1 MIFRNTIRLL
11 LTNFSNVWKALLYYV
26 VCIAL
31 TFGVC
36 WVFASPIIE
45 KLVEANIFENL
56 YDVLNGFFSGIEASE
71 VAESLNN
78 TINTAWQ
85 VLTTNIQFKF
95 NYIVLIVWV
104 VFVFP
109 FTLDLAQLALGEVLY
124 GYMTSQ
130 VKYSFTGRYIKNI
143 GKSSVYA
150 LIRYFVLLVFNV
162 GAFLLLVQTIE
173 FAAMGGILNVFLAFV
188 LLCVLLCVEA
198 FKHSLFSCWMP
209 TIAVLNSNPFSAL
222 KRNFKCVVK
231 KFFSIFS
238 NYLALIIISIA
249 LNVMFCVFT
258 LGVSLVFTLPLTAF
272 VFVIF
277 QMVSYFSSNGMR
289 FYVYPDMFIS
299 PKRFEEQDKIK
310 KLKYLV

>member
-1 MIFRNTIRLL
+1 ML

-56 YDVLNGFFSGIEASE
+56 YDVLNGFFSGMEASE
-71 VAESLNN
+71 VVNSLNN
-78 TINTAWQ
+78 VIDTAWQ

-95 NYIVLIVWV
+95 NYIVLVVWV
-104 VFVFP
+104 AFVFP

-162 GAFLLLVQTIE
+162 GAFLILVKTIE
-173 FAAMGGILNVFLAFV
+173 LFAMGGILKVFLAFV
-188 LLCVLLCVEA
+188 LLCVLLLIEA
-198 FKHSLFSCWMP
+198 FKHSFFSCWMP

-222 KRNFKCVVK
+222 KRNFKCVFK

-238 NYLALIIISIA
+238 NYLALIIIAIA